1 MNGLEIFFEKVS
13 DTVDYFAKGF
23 LIVIVGIMVAVI
35 LLQVFCRY
43 VIGTPLIWPEEM
55 TTFLMA
61 WMSFVGSAVALK
73 KWEHLGI
80 DLLVNALPGK
90 LQTLFKLMGK
100 LAVTFFVIFFTY
112 QSIFLVIQSSGQVS
126 MAMHISM
133 IYPRLSL
140 TVGGIL
146 MLIHLIYFIL
156 KDFNQL
162 LGRSS

>member
-1 MNGLEIFFEKVS
+1 MNGLELFLEKIS
-13 DTVDYFAKGF
+13 DTVDYFSKAF
-23 LIVIVGIMVAVI
+23 LICIVGIMVAAI

-43 VIGTPLIWPEEM
+43 VIGAPLIWPEEL

-80 DLLVNALPGK
+80 NLLVDALQGK
-90 LQTLFKLMGK
+90 LQILLKLLTK
-100 LAVTFFVIFFTY
+100 FAVTIFVVFFTY
-112 QSIFLVIQSSGQVS
+112 QSVFLVIQSLDQVS

-146 MLIHLIYFIL
+146 MLIHLFYFL
-156 KDFNQL
+156 VKDFNLL
-162 LGRSS
+162 LGRNS